1 MEHEPPE
8 KNNYTYLNA
17 HVPNNILRKEF
28 AMCQL
33 KNLSTCNYSFA
44 IRLRHHCSF
53 IYFGLGLSTIQSH
66 ILLIDDINFT
76 S

>member
-53 IYFGLGLSTIQSH
+53 IYFYFFWARFKYDSISYSF
-66 ILLIDDINFT
+66 NR
-76 S
+76 